1 MKAVQNLVAESH
13 PISSSDASRPEDPD
27 TVEAPPEEVCLCF
40 HVPLH
45 KIVKFIRL
53 EQPRVASQCSECF
66 GAGTGCGWCIPFLEK
81 LFEDVTNG
89 VENPGLSMDANEYRA
104 RRREHLKRIRET
116 RPRDKVTGPVEGMET
131 DLLDDEWQP

>member
-1 MKAVQNLVAESH
+1 MSEQH
-13 PISSSDASRPEDPD
+13 HTSSSNAPTTDSRE

-45 KIVKFIRL
+45 KIIKFIRL
-53 EQPRVASQCSECF
+53 QRPKVASQCSECY

-81 LFEDVTNG
+81 LHEDITAG
-89 VENPGLSMDANEYRA
+89 IENPSISMNTDEYRA

-116 RPRDKVTGPVEGMET
+116 RPRDIVTGPVQGMQT
-131 DLLDDEWQP
+131 DLLDDEWHPEPPTPDS